1 MSPRTYLLAAGAF
14 TVGTSGYVISGLL
27 PEVSRELHVSAS
39 AAGQLVTAF
48 AIAYAVASPLL
59 AAVTGRW
66 ERKKLVIAALI
77 TSAVGNALSAVAP
90 TFELLLVSRV
100 VAALGAAVFTPVA
113 TGMATSI
120 NPPERRG
127 RAVAVVFGG
136 LTTALVVGV
145 PAGSLLGGPIGYHG
159 VFALVAAASALAA
172 VISAVW
178 LPTVDAPPAVGVRE
192 RFAVLA
198 DSRVRMVLGM
208 TVLGCLSAFAVF
220 TFVAPL
226 LATTA
231 GLHGGAISV
240 LLLCYGVGGAI
251 GNTVGGRL
259 ADRYGSRRPLL
270 WSFTPFVL
278 ILATL
283 PLTAVTAVSAGIVF
297 FLWGLCT
304 WSVNPPIQNWLIE
317 LAPRASGLLLS
328 INASA
333 IYLGVG
339 LSGVVGGFVIDS
351 WGVVALPPVAAAVA
365 SLSFVLLVL
374 AGRRDA
380 AVAEREPELA
390 AV

>member
-14 TVGTSGYVISGLL
+14 TVGTSGYIISGLL
-27 PEVSRELHVSAS
+27 PEVSRELHVSTS

-48 AIAYAVASPLL
+48 AIAYAIASPVL

-66 ERKKLVIAALI
+66 ERKRLVIAALV

-90 TFELLLVSRV
+90 TFELLLASRV

-113 TGMATSI
+113 TAIATEI
-120 NPPERRG
+120 NPPQRRG

-145 PAGSLLGGPIGYHG
+145 PAGSLLGAPLGYHG
-159 VFALVAAASALAA
+159 VFALVAAITAVAA
-172 VISAVW
+172 VVSVLG
-178 LPTVDAPPAVGVRE
+178 LPKVAPPPAVGVRE

-198 DSRVRMVLGM
+198 DGRVRMVLGM

-220 TFVAPL
+220 TYVAPL
-226 LATTA
+226 LAHTA
-231 GLHGGAISV
+231 GVRGGTISV

-251 GNTVGGRL
+251 GNALGGRMT
-259 ADRYGSRRPLL
+259 DRFGSRRPLL
-270 WSFTPFVL
+270 WSFTAFVA

-283 PLTAVTAVSAGIVF
+283 PLTAVTAVSAGVVF
-297 FLWGLCT
+297 FLWGLST

-317 LAPRASGLLLS
+317 LAPTTSGLLLS

-339 LSGVVGGFVIDS
+339 LSGVVGGLVIDG

-374 AGRRDA
+374 AGRKDA
-380 AVAEREPELA
+380 AVAA
-390 AV
+390 AVPVRV

>member
-27 PEVSRELHVSAS
+27 PEVGRELHVSTS

-48 AIAYAVASPLL
+48 AIAYAIASPLL

-66 ERKKLVIAALI
+66 ERKRLVIAALVV
-77 TSAVGNALSAVAP
+77 SAVGNALSAVAP
-90 TFELLLVSRV
+90 TFELLLAARV

-113 TGMATSI
+113 TAMATAI

-145 PAGSLLGGPIGYHG
+145 PAGSLLGGSIGYHG

-172 VISAVW
+172 VVSVFW
-178 LPTVDAPPAVGVRE
+178 LPVVEAPPAVGIRE

-220 TFVAPL
+220 TYVAPL

-231 GLHGGAISV
+231 GLHGSAIS
-240 LLLCYGVGGAI
+240 LLLLSYGVGGAI
-251 GNTVGGRL
+251 GNVLGGRL
-259 ADRYGSRRPLL
+259 TDRFGSRRPLL
-270 WSFTPFVL
+270 WSFTPFVI

-283 PLTAVTAVSAGIVF
+283 PLTAVTAVSAGVVF

-317 LAPRASGLLLS
+317 LAPRTSGLLLS

-339 LSGVVGGFVIDS
+339 LSGVVGGLVIDS

-374 AGRRDA
+374 AGRRDG
-380 AVAEREPELA
+380 AVAEAEPVPVRA
-390 AV
+390 